1 MKYHLYFERPNFF
14 CIFIHRCMSTFNF
27 NEILTYIAIYMLEN
41 ITDFGQQ
48 GNKTNTG
55 HKIIRMIVLHVDQK
69 YVFRKFAELQ

>member
-1 MKYHLYFERPNFF
+1 MER
-14 CIFIHRCMSTFNF
+14 CSMSTFNF

-69 YVFRKFAELQ
+69 YVLRKFAELQ